1 MMKRSIILNYLGA
14 GLLLMAAS
22 ACVDEQYTNVPV
34 DGATDSALAEGTF
47 VVDYAVSDGE
57 DSRAFIGE
65 GLEANERIRS
75 LLYLLYDSENMLVKE
90 RVIPDINEE
99 TTWPLQRTTMTW
111 EQREALKD
119 TLDANSSYTAVFIAN
134 ADKALFGDRQTDEVL
149 AGKENLSNLVLKLP
163 QTPFADN
170 NMYYFWSGAISY
182 EKPDDAISEDSRD
195 NPVSEN
201 IVLRR
206 LVSRIDMEQ
215 MEITEEEIK
224 KVIKEGF
231 GDRFDKEL
239 TRNLKDLIEQLKLK
253 GDKNDEQFQE
263 NCEALE
269 KLLINQIVSK
279 DDSKTVLGG
288 TYTDFI
294 NTLLEVCTTEDTD
307 ELKNPY
313 NARTALWSNF
323 KTAELKFKD
332 MHNTLSLESLTSS
345 YDGESPTLPTSY
357 VYDLN
362 GGKATWIGFADE
374 GTLADGQSPS
384 MILQGITL
392 SGSTTDGTT
401 GDETG
406 TDTGTDAGEGASG
419 TDNQNTVS
427 LELTFAETPVTI
439 SKNGKKTY
447 TCNPIGQISPKE
459 LGEGETYGT
468 YEFTVKMSEYCGNG
482 KLEDLL
488 TPKNGF
494 AFGSDTSGDDTSGDD
509 TSGDDTSGDDTSTE
523 PQNTKTDFMNAVSEV
538 FGGWGSSSTSETGV
552 SFSISIPGVGQFSY
566 QATLEK
572 KTTPQGDG
580 SSDDAGN
587 TGNDGGAGGDD
598 TSAGEGAVVP

>member
-57 DSRAFIGE
+57 DSRAVIGDK
-65 GLEANERIRS
+65 LAANKRIRS

-90 RVIPDINEE
+90 RVIPNINEK
-99 TTWPLQRTTMTW
+99 TTWPLQRATMTW

-134 ADKALFGDRQTDEVL
+134 ADKALFGDTQTDEVL
-149 AGKENLSNLVLKLP
+149 AGKEKLSTLVLKLP
-163 QTPFADN
+163 KTPFADN

-215 MEITEEEIK
+215 MEITEE
-224 KVIKEGF
+224 VIKEGF
-231 GDRFDKEL
+231 GGRFDELLKKEL
-239 TRNLKDLIEQLKLK
+239 TGNLENLIKQLKRLK
-253 GDKNDEQFQE
+253 GDKTDERFRQ

-269 KLLINQIVSK
+269 KLLIDKIGSK
-279 DDSKTVLGG
+279 DNTNTLLGG
-288 TYTDFI
+288 THTGFI
-294 NTLLEVCTTEDTD
+294 DKLLEVCKTEDTD

-313 NARTALWSNF
+313 NARTASWSNF
-323 KTAELKFKD
+323 KTAELKFED

-345 YDGESPTLPTSY
+345 YVTPADGESPTLPTSY

-362 GGKATWIGFADE
+362 EGKATWIGFADE

-406 TDTGTDAGEGASG
+406 TDTGTDGGTDTGEGESG

-427 LELTFAETPVTI
+427 LNLNFSDTPVTI
-439 SKNGKKTY
+439 SKNGRKTY
-447 TCNPIGQISPKE
+447 ICNPIGEISPKE
-459 LGEGETYGT
+459 LGEEETYTGT
-468 YEFTVKMSEYCGNG
+468 YKFTVKMSEYYGTLDELLTSGNG
-482 KLEDLL
+482 FRFD
-488 TPKNGF
+488 G
-494 AFGSDTSGDDTSGDD
+494 
-509 TSGDDTSGDDTSTE
+509 DTSTE
-523 PQNTKTDFMNAVSEV
+523 PQNTMESFKKAVSDV
-538 FGGWGSSSTSETGV
+538 FDGWESETGV
-552 SFSISIPGVGQFSY
+552 SFTISIPDAGQFSY
-566 QATLEK
+566 KATLEE
-572 KTTPQGDG
+572 TTPQGDG
-580 SSDDAGN
+580 SSDDAGS
-587 TGNDGGAGGDD
+587 TGNDVGAGGDD